1 MFSRVFCVILAAGK
15 GMRLRSSL
23 PKALHPIGGLPLIGH
38 CLRTAYQLGVL
49 ETTLVISP
57 DLPLTPW
64 SEELGIP
71 FSSQIQDPP
80 RGTGEA
86 VCIALKDLPSTAEW
100 VLVLYGD
107 TPLIPSEILQ
117 SLLSKAQENPKTG
130 VVVLAMRPQEAAG
143 YARLIETPDRQGLMA
158 LVESEE
164 VRSDTQSLP
173 LCNAGLLLHRTVAT
187 TLIPRIRPR
196 QGREIFLTDIVAL
209 AHAEG
214 WHNTYVEG
222 SSAHLRG
229 ANTRMD
235 LAALE
240 QTFQE
245 EARQRALRAGVT
257 LMAPETVFFS
267 YDTYLAADVTVFPH
281 VFFGK
286 GVQVESRSRIGPF
299 CVLEGVSV
307 GQNASIGPFARLR
320 PGTCLEEGVRI
331 GNFVETKNAY
341 VAAGTK
347 INHLSYIGDASLGE
361 KCNIGAGTITCNYD
375 GQHKHKTT
383 LGDRVFVGSNTAL
396 VAPVCIAK
404 EAVIGAGSTITGD
417 IPEGALGLTRTDLK
431 IVPEFHKRR
440 KTSRSLTGLNHS
452 KKEKR

>member
-1 MFSRVFCVILAAGK
+1 LQ
-15 GMRLRSSL
+15 SSL
-23 PKALHPIGGLPLIGH
+23 PKVLHPIGGLPLIGH
-38 CLRTAYQLGVL
+38 CLRTVHQLGIL
-49 ETTLVISP
+49 KTTLVIPP

-86 VCIALKDLPSTAEW
+86 VCIALKDLPSAAEW

-107 TPLIPSEILQ
+107 TPLISSETLQ
-117 SLLSKAQENPKTG
+117 NLLYKAQENPKTG

-143 YARLIETPDRQGLMA
+143 YSRLVETPDRQGLMA
-158 LVESEE
+158 LVENEE
-164 VRSDTQSLP
+164 ADSDTQSLS

-214 WHNTYVEG
+214 WHNAYVEG
-222 SSAHLRG
+222 SATHLRG

-245 EARQRALRAGVT
+245 EARRCALAAGVT
-257 LMAPETVFFS
+257 LVAPETVFFS
-267 YDTYLAADVTVFPH
+267 YDTHLAADVTIFPH

-286 GVQVESRSRIGPF
+286 GVRVNSKSRIGPF

-307 GQNASIGPFARLR
+307 SQNASIGPFARLR

-331 GNFVETKNAY
+331 GNFVEIKNAY

-404 EAVIGAGSTITGD
+404 EAVIGAGSTITCD
-417 IPEGALGLTRTDLK
+417 VPEGALGLTRTNLK
-431 IVPEFHKRR
+431 IVPEFRKKR
-440 KTSRSLTGLNHS
+440 KISHSLACLNHFG
-452 KKEKR
+452 KGKE